1 MSEADWRRLATGWF
15 PQLVDHRLRQVSWP
29 MIEPHRNYIAAQ
41 LRAGVTATT
50 IRQRLRDERPW
61 SAG

>member
-1 MSEADWRRLATGWF
+1 
-15 PQLVDHRLRQVSWP
+15 